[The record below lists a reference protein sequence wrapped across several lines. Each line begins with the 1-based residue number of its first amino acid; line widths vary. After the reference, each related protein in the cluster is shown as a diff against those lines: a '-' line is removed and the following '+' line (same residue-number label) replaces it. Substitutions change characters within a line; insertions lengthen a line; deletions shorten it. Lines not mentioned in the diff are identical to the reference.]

1 MRWRFGRAYA
11 LMGLAGAA
19 IGPAVVSD
27 ARAETILGALG
38 KAYVFSPDL
47 GQQRAASRAADENVP
62 RAASALRPTIS
73 ATASAGIFNNRVQ
86 SPANPLFGLPAY
98 VLKNQTY
105 PRNAGLTITQTL
117 YNGNR
122 AINSVRQAESTAL
135 SSHEQS
141 RLSEL
146 MVLNAAATAYMDVLR
161 DTALLALDQSNLH
174 VLREQLSQS
183 QARFKFGEIT
193 RTDVSQSEAA
203 VSQGEAVASTAQ
215 GNLQAS
221 LATYRQLIGAPP
233 RNLDPAQPPD
243 RLLPATLDEA
253 IAYAQRE
260 HPLIQAALHAADAA
274 ALNVKVQEGSL
285 YPTVQVQGSV
295 AQSWDAQSTPKEQ
308 TFNYGAMGT
317 LNVPIYDGGLTY
329 SNIRQAKEQLSQAT
343 LQADL
348 QRETIRQEVVAAW
361 AGLRSTRAN
370 IRSFQAQ
377 IRANEAALDGVRQE
391 AKVGQRTTLDVLNA
405 QQTLLISRTN
415 LVSAQRD
422 QVVQTY
428 NVLAAMGR
436 LSAGGLGLAVATID
450 PRDHLDQV
458 KDKAFGLRTPD
469 GK

>member
-1 MRWRFGRAYA
+1 
-11 LMGLAGAA
+11 
-19 IGPAVVSD
+19 
-27 ARAETILGALG
+27 
-38 KAYVFSPDL
+38 
-47 GQQRAASRAADENVP
+47 
-62 RAASALRPTIS
+62 
-73 ATASAGIFNNRVQ
+73 
-86 SPANPLFGLPAY
+86 
-98 VLKNQTY
+98 
-105 PRNAGLTITQTL
+105 
-117 YNGNR
+117 
-122 AINSVRQAESTAL
+122 
-135 SSHEQS
+135 
-141 RLSEL
+141 
-146 MVLNAAATAYMDVLR
+146 
-161 DTALLALDQSNLH
+161 
-174 VLREQLSQS
+174 
-183 QARFKFGEIT
+183 
-193 RTDVSQSEAA
+193 
-203 VSQGEAVASTAQ
+203 
-215 GNLQAS
+215 
-221 LATYRQLIGAPP
+221 
-233 RNLDPAQPPD
+233 
-243 RLLPATLDEA
+243 
-253 IAYAQRE
+253 
-260 HPLIQAALHAADAA
+260 
-274 ALNVKVQEGSL
+274 
-285 YPTVQVQGSV
+285 
-295 AQSWDAQSTPKEQ
+295 
-308 TFNYGAMGT
+308 MGT